1 MRGDT
6 EWVLIDTETTGLK
19 QPIWTLEV
27 AALRFR
33 GWERVGEPI
42 QIFLNQQKEPD
53 PDAVDIHGYDLAFQ
67 AQRGVD
73 PVEGLQRFRKFV
85 GDLPVVAHNLKYD
98 YGKVLRPELD
108 RRGLPGLRYGFCT
121 MWLAQRLLPEM
132 PKHGQGDIMAAHGI
146 TNARAHEALSDVL
159 SLAEIVEKVYA
170 PLLKGTRFDDF
181 ESIRELTEDL
191 PADMA
196 AEVIK
201 RARGKKIQRGIGE

>member
-6 EWVLIDTETTGLK
+6 EWVLMDTETTGLR

-33 GWERVGEPI
+33 GWKRVGEPI

-53 PDAVDIHGYDLAFQ
+53 PDAVAIHGYDLAFQ
-67 AQRGVD
+67 ARRGVD
-73 PVEGLQRFRKFV
+73 PVEGLNRFREFV

-121 MWLAQRLLPEM
+121 LWLAQRLLPEM
-132 PKHGQGDIMAAHGI
+132 PKHGQGEIQAAYGI
-146 TNARAHEALSDVL
+146 TNNNAHEALYDVL
-159 SLAEIVEKVYA
+159 ALAEIVERVFA
-170 PLLKGTRFDDF
+170 PLLQGTRFDDF

-196 AEVIK
+196 AAAIK
-201 RARGKKIQRGIGE
+201 RAQAAR